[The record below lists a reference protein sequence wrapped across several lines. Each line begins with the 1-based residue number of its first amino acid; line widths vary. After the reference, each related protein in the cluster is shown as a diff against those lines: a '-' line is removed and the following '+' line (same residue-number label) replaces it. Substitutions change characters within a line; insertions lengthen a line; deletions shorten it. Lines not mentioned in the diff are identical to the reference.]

1 MSMVLVCLPSD
12 ALLTTP
18 TVLLGFLLPRT
29 WGISSGLLQE
39 STPATPYLG
48 HGVSSHCRPSWPWTW
63 SSSSQ
68 PSCPQEQPLL
78 GGGEAPLGCPP
89 PQRCRS
95 LALSVATPDLGRG
108 VAPHSLVSLIF
119 LMKSLVFPILLFS
132 SLSLQS
138 SFRKLSYLS
147 LLFFRTLDS
156 EGYIFSFLLC
166 LSLPFFSQLFVRP
179 PQTTSLPFCISFSW
193 GCFWSLPPVQCYK
206 LPSVV
211 LQALYQI

>member
-1 MSMVLVCLPSD
+1 MPSSQHLPSYLGFSYCGRGVSLQGFSRKAHLLLPTLD
-12 ALLTTP
+12 TGYLLTAAP
-18 TVLLGFLLPRT
+18 PDLELG
-29 WGISSGLLQE
+29 
-39 STPATPYLG
+39 
-48 HGVSSHCRPSWPWTW
+48 V
-63 SSSSQ
+63 
-68 PSCPQEQPLL
+68 
-78 GGGEAPLGCPP
+78 APLSPPAPRSSRCLEVGKLLLAAPP

-119 LMKSLVFPILLFS
+119 LMRSLVFPILLFS

-138 SFRKLSYLS
+138 SLRKLSYLS

-193 GCFWSLPPVQCYK
+193 GCF
-206 LPSVV
+206 
-211 LQALYQI
+211 